1 MKMARVNRQQ
11 QERCLF
17 YYFRTGVIL
26 LLSRVPTLL
35 TLNDIPLVVLFLFNF
50 FKPSASKISPY
61 CSYKAYF

>member
-17 YYFRTGVIL
+17 YYFQTGVFL

-35 TLNDIPLVVLFLFNF
+35 TLNDIL
-50 FKPSASKISPY
+50 
-61 CSYKAYF
+61 